1 LGESNV
7 TEYKFLRGSDINR
20 DGMYLELSI
29 AGESPLAEIF
39 YSDKSG
45 EFYVTC
51 YAQDIPLN
59 ALEELIQRARRD
71 LPSVS

>member
-1 LGESNV
+1 M

-20 DGMYLELSI
+20 DGMYLELSV
-29 AGESPLAEIF
+29 AGESPLAEVF
-39 YSDKSG
+39 YSDTSA